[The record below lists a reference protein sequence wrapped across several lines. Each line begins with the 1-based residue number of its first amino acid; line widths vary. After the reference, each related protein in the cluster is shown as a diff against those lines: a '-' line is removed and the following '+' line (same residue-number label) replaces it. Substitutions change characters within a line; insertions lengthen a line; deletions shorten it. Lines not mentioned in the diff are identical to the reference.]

1 MRFSALFHA
10 VDKLGQ
16 LLQSGHRFRW
26 RCGKHVVDV
35 SAFALQTLAV
45 LFALVMFVGGDVFHH
60 RALQRRRFRIQPGPI
75 QHSGSKSFHESVQSA
90 MLFIKPLI
98 EHLPIMSDAAA
109 FTLNFQRRHELH
121 DVCGI
126 VFIDGKAALQI
137 NSICSRWG
145 KNHTVVWRI
154 VISPKCASPPR
165 SRLMK
170 QRARH
175 GGKCPCCIGSDG
187 CMFHIR

>member
-16 LLQSGHRFRW
+16 LLQRGHRFRW

-45 LFALVMFVGGDVFHH
+45 LFALLMFVGGDVFHH
-60 RALQRRRFRIQPGPI
+60 RALQRRRSPYPARGRYSTPAANLFT
-75 QHSGSKSFHESVQSA
+75 KSVQSA

-109 FTLNFQRRHELH
+109 LPSISSAGMSCMTS
-121 DVCGI
+121 
-126 VFIDGKAALQI
+126 AASSSLM
-137 NSICSRWG
+137 G
-145 KNHTVVWRI
+145 
-154 VISPKCASPPR
+154 
-165 SRLMK
+165 RL
-170 QRARH
+170 
-175 GGKCPCCIGSDG
+175 PW
-187 CMFHIR
+187 

>member
-60 RALQRRRFRIQPGPI
+60 RALQRRRFRIQPWADTALRQQI
-75 QHSGSKSFHESVQSA
+75 FFTKSVQSA

-126 VFIDGKAALQI
+126 VFIDGKAALVDQQHLFAM
-137 NSICSRWG
+137 G

-154 VISPKCASPPR
+154 VISRNALR
-165 SRLMK
+165 R
-170 QRARH
+170 RAA
-175 GGKCPCCIGSDG
+175 G
-187 CMFHIR
+187 